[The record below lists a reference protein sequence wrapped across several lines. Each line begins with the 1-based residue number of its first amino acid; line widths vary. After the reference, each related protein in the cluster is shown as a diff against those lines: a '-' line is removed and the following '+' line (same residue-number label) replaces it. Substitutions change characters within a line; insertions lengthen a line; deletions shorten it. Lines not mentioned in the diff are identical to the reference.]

1 MKKMQFAIV
10 GCGQIAKKHLL
21 QIHAIGTLVVICDT
35 DPEQARSLVNS
46 SDIPFF
52 SSIESLLEAG
62 LPIDIIVICTP
73 NGLHASQAQLCLKAG
88 YHVLIE
94 KPIAL
99 TSADALSL
107 IQTSAESKRNLF
119 TVLQNR
125 FNAPVQA
132 VHQAIQ
138 TGMLGKVFSVQV
150 SCFWHRNHTYYQH
163 PWHGS
168 KIMDG
173 GVLFTQFSHF
183 IDLLLW
189 YFGPVKEVDAIMH
202 NSNHLQ
208 TELLED
214 EGAVLLQFE
223 KDIIGTIQFSTN
235 SYRKNME
242 GSITIIAEKGTIKI
256 GGAYLDE
263 ITYQE
268 TENPINSVST
278 DTQKSLQQVYHSM
291 LRTLQFGE
299 PFYAD
304 PQESVYTI
312 ALIERIYAAAH
323 KKFNQL

>member
-21 QIHAIGTLVVICDT
+21 QIHTIGTLVAICDT

-99 TSADALSL
+99 TSSDALSL

-189 YFGPVKEVDAIMH
+189 YFGSVKEVASLMH
-202 NSNHLQ
+202 NANHCQ
-208 TELLED
+208 TELEED
-214 EGAVLLQFE
+214 EGGILLQFE
-223 KDIIGTIQFSTN
+223 NNVIGTIHFSTN
-235 SYRKNME
+235 AYRKNME
-242 GSITIIAEKGTIKI
+242 GSVTIFAEKGTIKI
-256 GGAYLDE
+256 GGTYLNE
-263 ITYQE
+263 IVYQE
-268 TENPINSVST
+268 SENLILSSLT
-278 DTQKSLQQVYHSM
+278 DPQKSLGNVYHS
-291 LRTLQFGE
+291 LIRTLQFGE
-299 PFYAD
+299 PFYVD
-304 PQESVYTI
+304 PIESVYTI
-312 ALIERIYAAAH
+312 SLIERIYATARN
-323 KKFNQL
+323 KS